1 MMDQMEPHASKGW
14 PYENFPNQFD
24 GHGAEGGNVI
34 FADGHASWIG
44 VKRWKNAIRCS
55 EDYSQNFDNTLPP

>member
-1 MMDQMEPHASKGW
+1 MMDQMEPHATKGW

-24 GHGAEGGNVI
+24 GHGAEGGNVV

-44 VKRWKNAIRCS
+44 AKRWKNAIRSS